1 MAAVTL
7 LSCTKKAVMA
17 GAALEPV
24 LPCVA
29 VCCSVLQQCVAV
41 CCSVLQQCVAVCCG
55 VTRFRPEPLPSAKET
70 FWAVLEPHTLMQ
82 HSTSRK

>member
-29 VCCSVLQQCVAV
+29 VCS
-41 CCSVLQQCVAVCCG
+41 SVLQQCVAVCCG